1 VVSPLAADDTR
12 SLYDALASIYLWV
25 AGVVFAIIA
34 LTVLYIAVRYR
45 SGRDPDRAPGE
56 TVDAQRTE
64 AAYVVGLAIV
74 AGVLIALTFH
84 SFNTVSG
91 LTPAA
96 ARDPRAVHVDV
107 IGAQWQWRFRY
118 PPARRG
124 GPVVEQTAPEGTP
137 PRLVVPVGRPVLFS
151 GRSQDVL
158 HSFWVP
164 DLKFQRQVWPDHTER
179 WALTFP
185 KAGLFAGVCAWFCG
199 LYHQNMHFVVQ
210 AVPSAEFDRWLAR
223 ARRRAEARS

>member
-1 VVSPLAADDTR
+1 VTAASDTR
-12 SLYDALASIYLWV
+12 SIYDALASIYLWV

-34 LTVLYIAVRYR
+34 LTVLSIAVRYR
-45 SGRDPDRAPGE
+45 AGRDPDRRPGE

-64 AAYVVGLAIV
+64 AAYAVGLAIV

-84 SFNTVSG
+84 SQGKVDD

-96 ARDPRAVHVDV
+96 ARDPQAVRVDV

-118 PPARRG
+118 PGRQG
-124 GPVVEQTAPEGTP
+124 EPVVEQTAPEGTP
-137 PRLVVPVGRPVLFS
+137 PQLVVPVGRRVLFT

-158 HSFWVP
+158 HSFWIP
-164 DLKFQRQVWPDHTER
+164 DQKFQRQVWPDHTER

-185 KAGLFAGVCAWFCG
+185 RAGWFTGLCAWFCG
-199 LYHQNMHFVVQ
+199 LYHQNMHFVVH
-210 AVPSAEFDRWLAR
+210 AVPGAEFDRWLAR
-223 ARRRAEARS
+223 ARQRAAA

>member
-1 VVSPLAADDTR
+1 VVILAAASDTR
-12 SLYDALASIYLWV
+12 SAYDALATIYLWV

-45 SGRDPDRAPGE
+45 AGRDPDREPGE

-74 AGVLIALTFH
+74 AAVLIALTFH
-84 SFNTVSG
+84 SQDSIDAM
-91 LTPAA
+91 TPAA
-96 ARDPRAVHVDV
+96 ARDPQAVRVDV

-118 PPARRG
+118 PARSGQPA
-124 GPVVEQTAPEGTP
+124 VEQTAPEGTP
-137 PRLVVPVGRPVLFS
+137 PQLVVPVGRRILFS

-158 HSFWVP
+158 HDFWIP

-179 WALTFP
+179 WSLTFP
-185 KAGLFAGVCAWFCG
+185 KAGWYTGICAWFCG
-199 LYHQNMHFVVQ
+199 LYHQNMHFVVH
-210 AVPSAEFDRWLAR
+210 AVPTAEFDRWLAH
-223 ARRRAEARS
+223 ARRRAGR

>member
-1 VVSPLAADDTR
+1 VIPIAASDTR
-12 SLYDALASIYLWV
+12 SIYDALATIYLWV

-45 SGRDPDRAPGE
+45 AGRDPDRAPGE

-64 AAYVVGLAIV
+64 AVYAVGLAIV

-84 SFNTVSG
+84 SQDSIDD

-96 ARDPRAVHVDV
+96 ARDPQTVRVDV

-118 PPARRG
+118 RPAHPRPG
-124 GPVVEQTAPEGTP
+124 EPVVEQTAPEGTP
-137 PRLVVPVGRPVLFS
+137 PQLVVPVGRPVLFA

-158 HSFWVP
+158 HDFWIP
-164 DLKFQRQVWPDHTER
+164 ELKFQRQVWPDHTER

-185 KAGLFAGVCAWFCG
+185 KTGWFTGVCAWFCG
-199 LYHQNMHFVVQ
+199 LYHQNMHFVAHV
-210 AVPSAEFDRWLAR
+210 VPSAEFDRWLAR
-223 ARRRAEARS
+223 RRAGARS